1 MTGLV
6 SITGA
11 TGFIGGTTA
20 RLLTASGWRVRA
32 LVRPGS
38 LGRRPAG
45 LDAEWISGDLAD
57 ADSLA
62 RLVAGATAVLHCAG
76 AVRGADRTD
85 FERINVD
92 GTALL
97 ARAAAAEPT
106 APRFLLVSSL
116 AARAPELSFYA
127 ASKRGGEEQLAA
139 LAGGL
144 CWGAVRPAAV
154 YGPGDRE
161 MLPLFESMFRGLAP
175 VIGATTNRVSLVHVD
190 DLAAA
195 LAAWLERGQEPGA
208 VYEAGD
214 GRPGGYSWREIID
227 IAQRLRG
234 RRIVRMPVPIPLVRL
249 IARINLAAARLTGRA
264 PMLSPGKVRE
274 LTHPDW
280 VADNTRLQAETGW
293 TARIPLAE
301 GLRRTMGLA
310 A

>member
-1 MTGLV
+1 MAGTV
-6 SITGA
+6 AITGA
-11 TGFIGGTTA
+11 TGFIGGTAA
-20 RLLTASGWRVRA
+20 RLLAAAGWRVRA

-38 LGRRPAG
+38 LGRRPAN
-45 LDAEWISGDLAD
+45 LEAEWVSGDLTD
-57 ADSLA
+57 ADSLR
-62 RLVAGATAVLHCAG
+62 RLVAGASAVLHCAG
-76 AVRGADRTD
+76 AVRGATREDFDRV
-85 FERINVD
+85 NVD
-92 GTALL
+92 GTARLV
-97 ARAAAAEPT
+97 RAAAAEPV

-116 AARAPELSFYA
+116 AARSPGLSFYA
-127 ASKRGGEEQLAA
+127 ASKQAGEERLAA

-144 CWGAVRPAAV
+144 CWGVVRPAAV

-161 MLPLFESMFRGLAP
+161 MLPLFQSMFRGLAP
-175 VIGATTNRVSLVHVD
+175 VIGAASNRVSLVHVD

-195 LAAWLERGQEPGA
+195 LAAWLERGHRPRG

-214 GRPGGYSWREIID
+214 GRPAGYSWQEIID
-227 IAQRLRG
+227 IAEGLRG
-234 RRIVRMPVPIPLVRL
+234 RRIVRVPVPVPLVRV
-249 IARINLAAARLTGRA
+249 IARGNLALARLTGRA

-280 VADNTRLQAETGW
+280 VADNAPLQADTGW